1 MRISQ
6 VFLSALVL
14 LLLAGATA
22 QAQIAHGYSNVFAI
36 DTVMEVDRGDSPSW
50 VTALTSISPNPFNA
64 QTTIE
69 FALAESG
76 AVELTVFD
84 LRGRLVRILDRE
96 SRPSGQ
102 YRAMWNGC
110 DDEGRA
116 MPAGVYFCRLV
127 SSHEVQTRILNLV
140 K

>member
-6 VFLSALVL
+6 ALLPAL
-14 LLLAGATA
+14 LLLPLAAATA

-36 DTVMEVDRGDSPSW
+36 DTVMEVDREEGPPP
-50 VTALTSISPNPFNA
+50 VTALTSISPNPCNP

-76 AVELTVFD
+76 AVELAVFD
-84 LRGRLVRILDRE
+84 LRGRLVRILDRGP
-96 SRPSGQ
+96 RLWGQ
-102 YRAMWNGC
+102 YRATWNGC
-110 DDEGRA
+110 DDEGRT
-116 MPAGVYFCRLV
+116 MPTGVYFCRLA
-127 SSHEVQTRILNLV
+127 SPRDVQTRMLMLI